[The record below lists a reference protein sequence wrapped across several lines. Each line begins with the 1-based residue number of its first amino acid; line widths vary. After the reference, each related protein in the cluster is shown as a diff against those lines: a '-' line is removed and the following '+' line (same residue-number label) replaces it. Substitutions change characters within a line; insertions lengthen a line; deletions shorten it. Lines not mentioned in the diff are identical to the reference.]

1 MHPPDR
7 KLNLNPLPVADLG
20 DSYDEFEDGAD
31 GAEEKE
37 NNNSDENLTREN
49 SEDTGT
55 LRWNS

>member
-37 NNNSDENLTREN
+37 NNNSDENLAREN

-55 LRWNS
+55 LK